1 MFKNLFDIEAD
12 ENVVDVQF
20 AFGNDYWWFALVVL
34 VGLAAY
40 SVYLYRS
47 ESWLSKNRRLVSTKT
62 PFAPARTPANA
73 SVHLSPTTKH

>member
-12 ENVVDVQF
+12 ENVIDVQF

-40 SVYLYRS
+40 
-47 ESWLSKNRRLVSTKT
+47 
-62 PFAPARTPANA
+62 
-73 SVHLSPTTKH
+73 